1 MTSYRPLV
9 AWIHIVLGVLA
20 LLPLLIVTAVFG
32 GVWAVV
38 AAATRDAAVSGIVGA
53 SLGVV
58 LVIVLIST
66 ALAAGFSIAA
76 GALSLK
82 GHAWG
87 DGMLL
92 VASFFHLL
100 NFPLGTALALFGGWV
115 LLVREPRARFAPP
128 RAELAMVR

>member
-20 LLPLLIVTAVFG
+20 LVPLVILTAVFG

-38 AAATRDAAVSGIVGA
+38 AAVTADPAVSGWVGA
-53 SLGVV
+53 GLGLVLFIV
-58 LVIVLIST
+58 LVT
-66 ALAAGFSIAA
+66 TLAAGAFSILA
-76 GALSLK
+76 GVLGLK

-87 DGMLL
+87 DALL
-92 VASFFHLL
+92 LIASFLHLF
-100 NFPLGTALALFGGWV
+100 NVPLGTALAVFGGWV

-128 RAELAMVR
+128 QADLQPVR

>member
-9 AWIHIVLGVLA
+9 AWTHIILGVLA
-20 LLPLLIVTAVFG
+20 LVPLLILTAVFG
-32 GVWAVV
+32 GVWAIV
-38 AAATRDAAVSGIVGA
+38 AAATQDAAVSGIMGA

-58 LVIVLIST
+58 LVVAMVST
-66 ALAAGFSIAA
+66 TLAAAFSLAA

-82 GHAWG
+82 GYAWG

-100 NFPLGTALALFGGWV
+100 NFPLGTVLALFGGWV
-115 LLVREPRARFAPP
+115 LLFREPRARLAPP
-128 RAELAMVR
+128 RAEWATVR